1 MMAVATAAV
10 VAFLTA
16 PAGASSM
23 SASRA
28 CAAVLGLFLFLPRG
42 VGAREF
48 FQLLSAVV
56 VATKVRPVERLR
68 WGLAFLTRTVNQVE
82 TANLSRLTKMMHRK
96 CRDWHFSCEAQ
107 FSLVC

>member
-1 MMAVATAAV
+1 MMAVAPAAV
-10 VAFLTA
+10 VALLT

-28 CAAVLGLFLFLPRG
+28 CAAVLGRLLLFLPRG

-82 TANLSRLTKMMHRK
+82 TANLSRLTKVMHRK
-96 CRDWHFSCEAQ
+96 CRDWHFSCATQ
-107 FSLVC
+107 FSLV